1 MDFQICEIKNG
12 FLKIKTN
19 INFEAKNFD
28 DLLKLN
34 FKYTKIIR
42 LKQIE
47 NIEFY
52 ITDYQKLNFSFEV
65 LYCFLNNT
73 KAPLYLSIKSEEF
86 NSIISEIE
94 NQIGFKNQEIKINE
108 DIIVFNKNIFY
119 IKNSD
124 EKFNYYILKNIK
136 EIIIEKDE
144 NDYLLS
150 FDGVAVYSVDNENS
164 FKQLKDNLHNV
175 LIELKNEYKLN
186 TNFDLIL

>member
-52 ITDYQKLNFSFEV
+52 ITDHQKLNFSFEV